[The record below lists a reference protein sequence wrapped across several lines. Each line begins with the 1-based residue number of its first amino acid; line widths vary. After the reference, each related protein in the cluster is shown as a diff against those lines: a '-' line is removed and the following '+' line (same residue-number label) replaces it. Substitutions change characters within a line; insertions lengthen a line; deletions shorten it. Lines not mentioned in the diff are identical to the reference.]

1 MGVRFGTGARKAID
15 AAMVEAERHGLDL
28 PNSLHLLLGMLKS
41 PHGAAA
47 QMTAMLGM
55 PVELLVRAVE
65 SRLSGAGAAAM
76 AESEDAAESIL
87 RAAGELAA
95 RRGAAVVTEADIL
108 RAMAH
113 SPESGAGRVLLES
126 GVNGARLD
134 LLPLEVNSEPAV
146 VSAPPGGG
154 AARTRTG
161 IGYDSHRFGP
171 GDGIVLGGVL
181 IPSNQRLVGH
191 SDGDAVTHAVT
202 DALLGGAGVG
212 DIGEMF
218 SDTDPANKGRDSL
231 EMLRMAVERVR
242 AAHWTPQQVDVSVIA
257 ETPRIGQYRT
267 TMRER
272 LAPALG
278 VAFGDVMVK
287 GKTNEGMG
295 WIGRNEGI
303 AAIAVVT
310 LVSFEADRR

>member
-1 MGVRFGTGARKAID
+1 MGVRFGSGARKSID

-41 PHGAAA
+41 PHGTAA

-87 RAAGELAA
+87 RASGDLAA
-95 RRGAAVVTEADIL
+95 RRGVAVVTEADIL

-134 LLPLEVNSEPAV
+134 LLPLEVSNETPI
-146 VSAPPGGG
+146 VSSGPSGPS
-154 AARTRTG
+154 RTRTG

-181 IPSNQRLVGH
+181 IPSHQRLVGH

-218 SDTDPANKGRDSL
+218 SDSDPANRGRDSM
-231 EMLRMAVERVR
+231 EMLRLAVERVR
-242 AAHWTPQQVDVSVIA
+242 SARWTPQQVDVTVIA
-257 ETPRIGQYRT
+257 ETPHIGPYRT
-267 TMRER
+267 GMRER

-278 VAFGDVMVK
+278 IGFGDVMVK
-287 GKTNEGMG
+287 GKSNEGMG